1 MSITK
6 TIHSKSPMEWPVNT
20 SGDEKPVDDG
30 GAIAGPDQ
38 VDVVRVGGRVVFR
51 HSGDQ
56 LQDEADVVGL
66 EFKYMSN
73 YELSSRP
80 CSSRC

>member
-1 MSITK
+1 
-6 TIHSKSPMEWPVNT
+6 MEWPINA
-20 SGDEKPVDDG
+20 SGNEKPVDDG
-30 GAIAGPDQ
+30 GAIARSDQ
-38 VDVVRVGGRVVFR
+38 VDIVRVGGRVVLR
-51 HSGDQ
+51 HPPDQ

-66 EFKYMSN
+66 GYKNISDT

>member
-1 MSITK
+1 
-6 TIHSKSPMEWPVNT
+6 MEWPVNT

-30 GAIAGPDQ
+30 GAIARSDQ
-38 VDVVRVGGRVVFR
+38 VDVVRVGGRVVLR
-51 HSGDQ
+51 HPRDQ

-66 EFKYMSN
+66 GYKDISN

>member
-1 MSITK
+1 
-6 TIHSKSPMEWPVNT
+6 MEWPVNA

-30 GAIAGPDQ
+30 GAIAGSDQ
-38 VDVVRVGGRVVFR
+38 VDVVCVGGRVVLR
-51 HSGDQ
+51 HPRDQ

-66 EFKYMSN
+66 GYKDISN

>member
-1 MSITK
+1 
-6 TIHSKSPMEWPVNT
+6 MEWPVNA

-30 GAIAGPDQ
+30 GAIARADQ
-38 VDVVRVGGRVVFR
+38 VDVVRVGGRVVLR
-51 HSGDQ
+51 HPRDQ

-66 EFKYMSN
+66 GYKDISN

>member
-1 MSITK
+1 
-6 TIHSKSPMEWPVNT
+6 MEWPINA
-20 SGDEKPVDDG
+20 SGNEKPVDDG
-30 GAIAGPDQ
+30 GAIARSDQ
-38 VDVVRVGGRVVFR
+38 VDVVRVGGRVVLR
-51 HSGDQ
+51 HPRDQ

-66 EFKYMSN
+66 EYKNISN